1 MIQEIKNIATI
12 STVSAIHQ
20 SKHDLSDARVIS
32 DEDEI
37 AQKEHKISME
47 EVEKVIKELNQF
59 IQIFNTKITFEIDKE
74 ARRTILK
81 IVDVET
87 SEIIRQIPPEEL
99 LIISK
104 RISELLG
111 LIINEKI

>member
-1 MIQEIKNIATI
+1 MIQEVKNIATVQ
-12 STVSAIHQ
+12 TIHQ
-20 SKHDLSDARVIS
+20 NKHDLNDARVIQN
-32 DEDEI
+32 EDEVT
-37 AQKEHKISME
+37 QNERKISME
-47 EVEKVIKELNQF
+47 EVEKIIKELNQF

-74 ARRTILK
+74 ARKTVLK

-87 SEIIRQIPPEEL
+87 NEIIRQIPPKEL

-111 LIINEKI
+111 LIINEKV